1 MILGFYQFDRCAYW
15 TRSLMKLI
23 IDADLIT
30 KSEGLIQ
37 GSYSSHATTAIVVK
51 RTANSV
57 IGGSAW
63 VGQGAWNKRKGR

>member
-1 MILGFYQFDRCAYW
+1 
-15 TRSLMKLI
+15 MKFI